1 VAALLLFDG
10 SQGGCSKSPVFGDRK
25 NFAGLPVLAGP
36 KEGLP
41 LVKSGIGLAVFES
54 GQDGCF
60 EGEGLGY
67 CFPGGTQLL
76 VGRCCAGRQQKRNAG
91 EERK

>member
-10 SQGGCSKSPVFGDRK
+10 SQGGRSKSPAFGERK

-36 KEGLP
+36 EEALT
-41 LVKSGIGLAVFES
+41 LLKSGIGLPVFGS
-54 GQDGCF
+54 GQDGCL

-67 CFPGGTQLL
+67 SFPGGTQLL
-76 VGRCCAGRQQKRNAG
+76 AGRCCASRQQKRNAG
-91 EERK
+91 EDKK